1 MLHLLFRACIPHNSG
16 AHPRKWMHWT
26 SRQFTAK
33 GFGWAEATP
42 WTVVSALVTPT
53 VFDKSTPKEA
63 LFCQDM
69 RRLTRVAKACAEE
82 KWVQMT
88 GARTRTRYIYIYT
101 SEKGIYI
108 YIVEPQ
114 CVIESHTTAF
124 FQHFSD

>member
-1 MLHLLFRACIPHNSG
+1 M
-16 AHPRKWMHWT
+16 
-26 SRQFTAK
+26 
-33 GFGWAEATP
+33 
-42 WTVVSALVTPT
+42 VSALVTPT

-88 GARTRTRYIYIYT
+88 GARTRTRYIYIYIHLRK
-101 SEKGIYI
+101 EYI